1 MDVVKVTAEV
11 GSPSGPFKEVEFLAD
26 TGSLYTMVAPEL
38 AQELGVE
45 FTTSTIAV
53 TAGNVP
59 SEVPLGFGRM
69 RLMGRENTI
78 IIGAM
83 QVPMPLLGST
93 SMQALGLKVNPSDE
107 SMELTEPYPPPA

>member
-1 MDVVKVTAEV
+1 MAEV

-45 FTTSTIAV
+45 FTTTTTSV
-53 TAGNVP
+53 TAGNVR
-59 SEVPLGFGRM
+59 SEVPLGFGRL
-69 RLMGRENTI
+69 RLMGRENTM

-83 QVPMPLLGST
+83 QVPMTLLGST

-107 SMELTEPYPPPA
+107 TMELTVPYPPPA

>member
-1 MDVVKVTAEV
+1 MGIVKVVAEV
-11 GSPSGPFKEVEFLAD
+11 GSTTGPYREVELLAD
-26 TGSLYTMVAPEL
+26 TGSLYTMVSPEL
-38 AQELGVE
+38 AEELGVE
-45 FTTSTIAV
+45 FTTTTIAV
-53 TAGNVP
+53 TAGNVR
-59 SEVPLGFGRM
+59 SEVPLGFGRL

-107 SMELTEPYPPPA
+107 AMELTVPYPPPV

>member
-1 MDVVKVTAEV
+1 MGIVKVTAEV
-11 GSPSGPFKEVEFLAD
+11 SSPTGEFREVEFLAD

-45 FTTSTIAV
+45 FTTTTTAV
-53 TAGNVP
+53 TAGNVR
-59 SEVPLGFGRM
+59 SEVPLGFGRL

-107 SMELTEPYPPPA
+107 IMELTTPFPPPA